1 MESSSPEIPVAVAVK
16 VSSLNDLVRLA
27 SVNAARMSVS
37 PLYRFKHGEKIFY
50 MVQTVYKDFYKQYG
64 VPIVYYYSEPLGG
77 GEDRAPA
84 YVLVKVDENGEAV
97 ELGNRVK
104 PGWLAIP
111 VVNLEGKPAYVPDD
125 IT

>member
-1 MESSSPEIPVAVAVK
+1 MNAV
-16 VSSLNDLVRLA
+16 
-27 SVNAARMSVS
+27 RMSVS
-37 PLYRFKHGEKIFY
+37 PIYRFKHGGKAFY
-50 MVQTVYKDFYKQYG
+50 MVQTVYKDYYKQYG
-64 VPIVYYYSEPLGG
+64 VPIIYYYSETLDD
-77 GEDRAPA
+77 GEDNAPG
-84 YVLVKVDENGEAV
+84 YVLVKVDENGENV